1 MKEARARVVL
11 CFGILLAAN
20 LAVVGKLFGV
30 GISAYTGS
38 VEGTFIAIARAM
50 RQHPFDWRWWPL
62 WTCGSPFE
70 NTYLPFEQWIVAG
83 FDAVTR
89 VGAAQAFHVVT
100 AAFYALGAPALFW
113 MAWQLTRKLAA
124 SFFAALAY
132 SCVSFS
138 SLLIPAVTADAAG
151 ALHLRRLQVLV
162 AYGEAPHT
170 VALALLPVAI
180 VCFARAIETRAAKW
194 NVLAGA
200 LAAAVVLSNAFG
212 IVALGLALVC
222 WLAAFRPRP
231 WWRAVARIGA
241 IGAVSYCAAAPWL
254 SPSMIRAILNA
265 PNVDGDYRYRP
276 VTWLALGLVTAGF
289 FVMAAVLPRA
299 KVSAAVQ
306 FFVLYAYAF
315 TALVGLWYAWGIALL
330 PQPHRYQLEM
340 DFALCLALAFL
351 AGALVERW
359 PRRVRVAVAG
369 VVLAVLG
376 VQTVS
381 SAAYARRLIRGVE
394 AEKTAE
400 YRVAKWMDEH
410 YHGQRAFI
418 GDSAS
423 FLYNVFTDNP
433 QIRGGHV
440 QFEPNWF
447 INIVAFTIY
456 TDANAGDRGAEYSLV
471 WLKAFGARAISV
483 SGPDSEQYYKAFAH
497 PHKFD
502 GVLPLVWRERGDS
515 IYEVP
520 SRSPSLAHVIP
531 ASAVVSRKP
540 AHGLDIAPAAAYVAA
555 LDDPAY
561 PVTTWTWNGW
571 NEAAIRADVKAG
583 QVVAV
588 QETYDPGWQAW
599 VNGQR
604 VPIRK
609 DALDM
614 MVIEPETSGAC
625 EIMLRYTGGA
635 GRATDRVL
643 CVLALVFAAGY
654 TAKSARAKWGRLQ
667 PAADFSRPC

>member
-1 MKEARARVVL
+1 MKESRGRVL
-11 CFGILLAAN
+11 ACLAILLAVN
-20 LAVVGKLFGV
+20 LTVAGKLFGV
-30 GISAYTGS
+30 EISAYTGS
-38 VEGTFIAIARAM
+38 VEGTFIAIARLM
-50 RQHPFDWRWWPL
+50 KEHPFDWHWWPL
-62 WTCGSPFE
+62 WTCGSPVE
-70 NTYLPFEQWIVAG
+70 NTYLPFEQWVVAG
-83 FDAVTR
+83 FDAITR
-89 VGAAQAFHVVT
+89 IGPARAFHVVT
-100 AAFYALGAPALFW
+100 AAFYALGAPTLFW
-113 MAWQLTRKLAA
+113 MAWQFSRKLAA

-132 SCVSFS
+132 SCVSFAA
-138 SLLIPAVTADAAG
+138 LLIPAVSADAAG

-162 AYGEAPHT
+162 VYGEAPHT
-170 VALALLPVAI
+170 VALALLPLAI
-180 VCFARAIETRAAKW
+180 VCFARAIDTKAVKW
-194 NVLAGA
+194 NLLAGA

-222 WLAAFRPRP
+222 CLAAFRPRP
-231 WWRAVARIGA
+231 WWRAALRVAA
-241 IGAVSYCAAAPWL
+241 IGTVSYCFTSPWL
-254 SPSMIRAILNA
+254 SPSMIHAILNA

-276 VTWLALGLVTAGF
+276 VTWLALGLTTAGYIF
-289 FVMAAVLPRA
+289 LCAGLRRA

-306 FFVLYAYAF
+306 FFFLYAYAF
-315 TALVGLWYAWGIALL
+315 TAIVALWYGWGIALL

-340 DFALCLALAFL
+340 DFALCVALAFAVSAL
-351 AGALVERW
+351 AERL
-359 PRRVRVAVAG
+359 PRPARVAVAG
-369 VVLAVLG
+369 VAVVVLG
-376 VQTVS
+376 AQVASSVS
-381 SAAYARRLIRGVE
+381 YARRLIRSVH
-394 AEKTAE
+394 AENTAE

-410 YHGQRAFI
+410 FHGQRAFI

-502 GVLPLVWRERGDS
+502 GVLPLLWRDHGDS

-531 ASAVVSRKP
+531 ASAVVGRKP

-555 LDDPAY
+555 LDDPAN
-561 PVTTWTWNGW
+561 PVTTWQWKGW
-571 NEAAIRADVKAG
+571 NEAEIHAEVNAG

-588 QETYDPGWQAW
+588 QETYDPGWEAW

-604 VPIRK
+604 APIRK

-614 MVIEPETSGAC
+614 MVIDPPAVGAC
-625 EIMLRYTGGA
+625 TISLRYTGGT
-635 GRATDRVL
+635 GRAADRIL
-643 CVLALVFAAGY
+643 CLLAILFAVGY
-654 TAKSARAKWGRLQ
+654 SARRAIRH
-667 PAADFSRPC
+667 RPL